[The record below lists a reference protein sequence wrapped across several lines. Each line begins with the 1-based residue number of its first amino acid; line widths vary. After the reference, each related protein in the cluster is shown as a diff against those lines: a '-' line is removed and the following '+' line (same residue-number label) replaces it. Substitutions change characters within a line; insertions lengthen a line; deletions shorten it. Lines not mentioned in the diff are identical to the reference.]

1 MVRLI
6 CWCMF
11 AVVGDRLCVKKIRSL
26 KKVNNVFMRCEKA
39 FFDRLILTPIN
50 FTLTPIISAG
60 IRRRNRL

>member
-26 KKVNNVFMRCEKA
+26 KKVNSMVRRYDILNALMSAQNINVMFMRCDKCV
-39 FFDRLILTPIN
+39 F
-50 FTLTPIISAG
+50 
-60 IRRRNRL
+60 